1 MSGSLRNT
9 QISNEPVHTKA
20 VITSSV
26 KSLVGSKWMWIIV
39 EDEDDKRVY
48 QKFMTERARV
58 LPSLSENGSKGCKNV
73 EQITHDLITANV
85 TRCVAGIRD
94 ADYVRFET
102 PEHVLPQ
109 QVYLTDQRDVEMQM
123 LSSPSVQKGLAA
135 WNGSIPTHLA
145 DIYANVAHERGCMRL
160 ISDVYSL
167 GCSFKDEAPVSH
179 LWDSNKR
186 CMADNWQNVMHEEFF
201 SHCKNTS
208 SSQYPFTVKK
218 YAELKRKKSLDTIS
232 HYLICQGHD
241 VVTLLQYRLGKN
253 QYNAPRI
260 MAKMTECYALAD
272 FQQTQLHADLRSLE
286 KHLNVAF
293 LR

>member
-9 QISNEPVHTKA
+9 QISSEPVHTKA

-26 KSLVGSKWMWIIV
+26 KSLVGLKWMWIIV

-73 EQITHDLITANV
+73 EQITHDLITAGV
-85 TRCVAGIRD
+85 TRYVAGIRD
-94 ADYVRFET
+94 ADYVRFES
-102 PEHVLPQ
+102 PKHVLPQ

-123 LSSPSVQKGLAA
+123 LSSPSVQNGLAA
-135 WNGSIPTHLA
+135 WNGVIPSYLK
-145 DIYANVAHERGCMRL
+145 DIYANVTHERGCMRL
-160 ISDVYSL
+160 LSDVYSL

-179 LWDSNKR
+179 LWDSTKR
-186 CMADNWQNVMHEEFF
+186 CMVDDWQNIMYEEFF
-201 SHCKNTS
+201 SHCKNAS
-208 SSQYPFTVKK
+208 SPLYPFTVKK
-218 YAELKRKKSLDTIS
+218 FAELKRQKSLDTIS
-232 HYLICQGHD
+232 YYLICQGHD
-241 VVTLLQYRLGKN
+241 VVTLLHYRLGQY
-253 QYNAPRI
+253 QYNADRI

-272 FQQTQLHADLRSLE
+272 FQHTQLYANLMRLE
-286 KHLNVAF
+286 KQLNVIF